1 MVEANDSVCT
11 TLLVTWHY
19 TLISIQSADTHF
31 IGFMQSKKTGLTI
44 VPPSPPLGPGGEGWG
59 RGYAILKLSKLTKT
73 IYAILSNLVS
83 SVSYHLFLKH

>member
-44 VPPSPPLGPGGEGWG
+44 VPPPLAPAGRGGGG
-59 RGYAILKLSKLTKT
+59 GYAILKLSKLTKT
-73 IYAILSNLVS
+73 INAILSNLVS